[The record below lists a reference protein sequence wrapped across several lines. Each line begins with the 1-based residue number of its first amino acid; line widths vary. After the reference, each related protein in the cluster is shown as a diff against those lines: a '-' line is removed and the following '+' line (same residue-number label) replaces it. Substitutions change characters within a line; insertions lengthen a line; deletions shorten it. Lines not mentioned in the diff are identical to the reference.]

1 MWLLLAVVLHGP
13 AQQFNLDFYCVLL
26 RIALLSRFLPEAMNL
41 PPDERGGVWG
51 KGDYRGRRGLCV
63 CACVGVG
70 GWMGGSSRNVSRFL
84 AGFGLLIL
92 TSWTLTLSW
101 HDSYIFLF

>member
-41 PPDERGGVWG
+41 PPDERGGVCG
-51 KGDYRGRRGLCV
+51 GRGTTEEEGGYV

-70 GWMGGSSRNVSRFL
+70 GWMGGSSRNVS
-84 AGFGLLIL
+84 
-92 TSWTLTLSW
+92 
-101 HDSYIFLF
+101 